1 MDFLEEFL
9 LTALIS
15 VLLAFLFGSFSADR
29 PEAASAAAEDFGPR
43 PRALN
48 PIQAE
53 EMEGKS
59 SVIAL
64 GESSCT
70 DAEVE
75 EERSDANGL
84 EKDGVV
90 VGFDRK
96 NEEFF
101 DGVVGNGRIEDDLEE
116 PGEAK
121 SAEQVA
127 ELGGELVGNK
137 EEAGHVDEGNWKSLL
152 QGEDEW
158 EGIERS
164 DTEKLFRTAS
174 EFVGSDVG
182 GEAVSKLS
190 NEVQMQLYGLH
201 KVATEGPC
209 NEPQPLVLMMS
220 ARAKW
225 HSWQQLGN
233 MNPEAAM
240 EQYIN
245 LLTESIPEWMVETSK
260 VEDKGHDAN
269 DPPAADVLKIG
280 HVESKSSQSKSET
293 EIVENSSSA
302 AVTEN
307 LEAGSQLLK
316 QGLANM
322 LLFTLISPTRVAF

>member
-29 PEAASAAAEDFGPR
+29 PEAASAAAEDLGPR

-53 EMEGKS
+53 EMEGRS
-59 SVIAL
+59 SVVAL
-64 GESSCT
+64 GDRT
-70 DAEVE
+70 DTKAVEVE

-84 EKDGVV
+84 EKDEVV

-96 NEEFF
+96 NEELF
-101 DGVVGNGRIEDDLEE
+101 DGVVGIGRIEGDLAE
-116 PGEAK
+116 PCEAK
-121 SAEQVA
+121 PAEQVS
-127 ELGGELVGNK
+127 ELDGELVGNK
-137 EEAGHVDEGNWKSLL
+137 EEVGHADEDTWKSLL

-164 DTEKLFRTAS
+164 DTEKLFGIAS
-174 EFVGSDVG
+174 EFVGSEIG
-182 GEAVSKLS
+182 GVAVSKLS
-190 NEVQMQLYGLH
+190 NEMQMKLYGLQ

-209 NEPQPLVLMMS
+209 HEPQPMILMVS

-233 MNPEAAM
+233 MNPESAM

-245 LLTESIPEWMVETSK
+245 LLTECIPEWMVEASK

-280 HVESKSSQSKSET
+280 QVDSKSSQSESGT
-293 EIVENSSSA
+293 EIVDDSSSA
-302 AVTEN
+302 VVTEN
-307 LEAGSQLLK
+307 LEMGPKL
-316 QGLANM
+316 
-322 LLFTLISPTRVAF
+322 